1 MLCCEEVSG
10 ENYGAAHSV
19 RIVDAD
25 QYPPGRLCVP
35 KTSSALIGARSSKQN
50 RVLQFARI

>member
-10 ENYGAAHSV
+10 ENYGAAHSM